1 MGLFG
6 FFNTPTEKKRDDYDK
21 LHDLLKDAIRE
32 HDDKMAEAKDTFSS
46 YKNGVPNMSNS
57 KIPSNDFDQKREKL
71 ASKLAKYISSEA
83 DKRSKLVSAKNKAYD
98 KYAEYKAQAIHEAAV
113 EKAKKEK
120 ERKER
125 EERLK
130 NG

>member
-32 HDDKMAEAKDTFSS
+32 HDDKMAEAKETFNS
-46 YKNGVPNMSNS
+46 YKSAVPNMSNS
-57 KIPSNDFDQKREKL
+57 KLPSNDFDPKREKL
-71 ASKLAKYISSEA
+71 TAKLAKYISSEA

-98 KYAEYKAQAIHEAAV
+98 KYTEYKAQAIHEAAV

>member
-1 MGLFG
+1 MGIFG
-6 FFNTPTEKKRDDYDK
+6 FFNTPTEQKRDDYDK

-46 YKNGVPNMSNS
+46 YKHGVPNMSNS

-71 ASKLAKYISSEA
+71 TAKLAKYISSEA

-113 EKAKKEK
+113 KEAKKEK